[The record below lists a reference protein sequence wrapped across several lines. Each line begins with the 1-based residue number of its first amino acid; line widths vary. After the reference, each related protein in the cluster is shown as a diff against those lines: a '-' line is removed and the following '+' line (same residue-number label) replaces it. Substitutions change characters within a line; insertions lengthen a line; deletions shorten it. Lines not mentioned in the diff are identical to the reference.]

1 MKVSRKKSAIPQE
14 LHLQRVRAR
23 SLYDLKIYD

>member
-14 LHLQRVRAR
+14 LHLQVHM
-23 SLYDLKIYD
+23 LKLFEESTITN